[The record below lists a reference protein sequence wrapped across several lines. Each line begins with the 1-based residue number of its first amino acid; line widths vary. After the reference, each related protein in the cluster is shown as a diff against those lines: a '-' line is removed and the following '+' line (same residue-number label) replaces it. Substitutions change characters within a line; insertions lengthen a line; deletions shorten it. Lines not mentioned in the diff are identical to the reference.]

1 MSELPQAHGFEVIG
15 RAPGCA
21 IRRAPGYLGQNALG
35 VLSHAIERRAFPGA
49 AFAVLRRGE
58 IVLQGAA
65 GRFTYEDNS
74 DDVTLS
80 TVFDIA
86 SVSKVVAT
94 TSMAMLLY
102 QRAQLELKTKVVE
115 LLPEF
120 AGDDAR
126 RKLVTIEML
135 LAHSS
140 GLPAY
145 LKLFQQAQNRQELLR
160 NLFKVSL
167 EVDPGSRAEYSDI
180 GFMILG
186 ELLQRIANES
196 LDSFCA
202 REVFAPLEMTSTCF
216 CPAAT
221 LRRRIPPTRD
231 DKDFRRRVIQGEVH
245 DENAS
250 VMGGVSGHAGVFS
263 NTSDLMKFAS
273 SLLSHDS
280 RLFAPDTVGTFTA
293 RQTSPRGTSRALG
306 WDTPSP
312 PSQSGKH
319 FSRHSF
325 GHLGYT
331 GTSLWIDAEQEIAIA
346 LLTNR
351 TWPDNQS
358 QLIKEVRPAFQD
370 AVMEELVGVS

>member
-102 QRAQLELKTKVVE
+102 QRGQLELKTKVVE

-120 AGDDAR
+120 TGDDAR

-135 LAHSS
+135 LTHSS

-160 NLFKVSL
+160 HLFNVPL
-167 EVDPGSRAEYSDI
+167 EEDPGSRAEYSDI

-273 SLLSHDS
+273 SLLSHDG